1 MSSKSWPLSGACWL
15 LRSERHSI
23 KGTGKAL
30 SCIPSCS
37 GCSNSSSEPHGQF
50 SGGPRSATECWVY
63 VCVHVS
69 VSPIQQCRVWEV
81 LGGTYDPATEH
92 KRTEPVDKR
101 GVCSRHFI
109 SSELPEAKH
118 WPEKC
123 SGLVCKPC
131 VSIPWRRWNPT
142 TDVRY
147 LVLCHLHMEIIIVLS
162 TSQ

>member
-1 MSSKSWPLSGACWL
+1 MAPVRGMLALKIRKAQHQGNREGAVLHSLVFWL
-15 LRSERHSI
+15 LKQQLRAPQTVFRW
-23 KGTGKAL
+23 A
-30 SCIPSCS
+30 
-37 GCSNSSSEPHGQF
+37 Q
-50 SGGPRSATECWVY
+50 ECHW
-63 VCVHVS
+63 
-69 VSPIQQCRVWEV
+69 V
-81 LGGTYDPATEH
+81 LGLSVCTCVCLTHPAVQSMRSTGRNLWPSY
-92 KRTEPVDKR
+92 RTQR
-101 GVCSRHFI
+101 NRTSRQARCINSICSRHFI

-142 TDVRY
+142 TDARY